1 MSHHHRTLIAS
12 RRAFLAGTGMTALTA
27 LTLAACG
34 ANSRSSSGASASAK
48 AGGNLTIL
56 TSATDVGWDPAK
68 SQSMPMTSLGL
79 VHRRLTTWRLAQGEP
94 VELVPDLATDTGTV
108 SDDGLS
114 WTFTLKG
121 GLTLSDGTPITSD
134 HVRHGVERSFDPS
147 LSGGLTY
154 HKTLL
159 AGAADYR
166 GPYSGARL
174 DSIETPD
181 ESTIVFHLARPF
193 GDWPWI
199 VAQSAF
205 SPVPQGDDPSTY
217 AHAPVASGPYLVG
230 DYKQGSSVTLERN
243 PHWSKDTDDVRLAL
257 PDAVVFSLGQ
267 DESTSAQR
275 LIADAGAD
283 RNSFGADR
291 VSAAQLA
298 QVTAN
303 ADAGQRLATTPEGGP
318 LVFLAI
324 NTERV
329 SDPDVRRAIARAVD
343 KDAVVAALGGELGAQ
358 AATTYITPG
367 VPGRQEYDL
376 YPRDIAGAEAL
387 LAGKSVPGLV
397 LLTDNGAAH
406 RAVAEAVGQSLK
418 EAGLQIT
425 IDPAEEDAF
434 TQRATQGDGST
445 YDLAIGSWNPD
456 YPSANANIQPLF
468 ASSEI
473 GGGGVNFA
481 RYSNAEVDAAIDR
494 AQADLDAESA
504 RAQWAALDRRIAEDA
519 PAVPLAYRRNSFLRG
534 SGVAG
539 FFVESYPAY
548 PSYQVVGVSAS

>member
-1 MSHHHRTLIAS
+1 M
-12 RRAFLAGTGMTALTA
+12 
-27 LTLAACG
+27 
-34 ANSRSSSGASASAK
+34 
-48 AGGNLTIL
+48 
-56 TSATDVGWDPAK
+56 
-68 SQSMPMTSLGL
+68 
-79 VHRRLTTWRLAQGEP
+79 
-94 VELVPDLATDTGTV
+94 
-108 SDDGLS
+108 
-114 WTFTLKG
+114 
-121 GLTLSDGTPITSD
+121 
-134 HVRHGVERSFDPS
+134 
-147 LSGGLTY
+147 
-154 HKTLL
+154 
-159 AGAADYR
+159 
-166 GPYSGARL
+166 
-174 DSIETPD
+174 
-181 ESTIVFHLARPF
+181 
-193 GDWPWI
+193 
-199 VAQSAF
+199 
-205 SPVPQGDDPSTY
+205 
-217 AHAPVASGPYLVG
+217 ASGPYLVG

-387 LAGKSVPGLV
+387 LTGKSVPGLV

-548 PSYQVVGVSAS
+548 PNYQVVGVSAS

>member
-1 MSHHHRTLIAS
+1 MSDTHRTPAAS
-12 RRAFLAGTGMTALTA
+12 RRAFLAGTGMAALSA

-34 ANSRSSSGASASAK
+34 ANSRSSSGSSASAV
-48 AGGNLTIL
+48 AGGTLTIL
-56 TSATDVGWDPAK
+56 TSASDVNWDPAK

-108 SDDGLS
+108 SGDGLS

-425 IDPAEEDAF
+425 IDPVEEDAF

-504 RAQWAALDRRIAEDA
+504 RAQWAALDRRI
-519 PAVPLAYRRNSFLRG
+519 S
-534 SGVAG
+534 
-539 FFVESYPAY
+539 
-548 PSYQVVGVSAS
+548 

>member
-1 MSHHHRTLIAS
+1 MS
-12 RRAFLAGTGMTALTA
+12 G
-27 LTLAACG
+27 
-34 ANSRSSSGASASAK
+34 
-48 AGGNLTIL
+48 
-56 TSATDVGWDPAK
+56 
-68 SQSMPMTSLGL
+68 
-79 VHRRLTTWRLAQGEP
+79 
-94 VELVPDLATDTGTV
+94 
-108 SDDGLS
+108 DGLS

-425 IDPAEEDAF
+425 IDPVEEDAF